1 MIRLEPLAPADWKR
15 LVEWTDS
22 PEFLLQWAGPQFRFP
37 LDEEQIKAHVEEGAG
52 IRRNFK
58 AVLQDSGEMA
68 GHVELNHIN
77 LENRSATVSRV
88 LLDPHRRGGGLG
100 AAMVEEAVRIGF
112 EGLGLHRLDLYVFD
126 FNRSAIACYEKVG
139 FRREGVLRHARRMG
153 DEYWNLCVM
162 GLLED
167 EWRGL

>member
-1 MIRLEPLAPADWKR
+1 MPEDWQR

-37 LDEEQIKAHVEEGAG
+37 LDVEQIEAHVEAGVG

-58 AVLQDSGEMA
+58 AVLPDSGKMA
-68 GHVELNHIN
+68 GHVELNQID
-77 LENRSATVSRV
+77 LENRSATVARV

-100 AAMVEEAVRIGF
+100 AAMVGEAVRFGF
-112 EGLGLHRLDLYVFD
+112 EVLHLHRLDLYVFD

-139 FRREGVLRHARRMG
+139 FRREGVLRHARKMG
-153 DEYWNLCVM
+153 EEYWNLCVM

-167 EWRGL
+167 EWKGCQQHQ